1 MLTTRGDG
9 GSFVRRKYG
18 LNCCIP
24 ALMKSVERSS
34 AGGMS
39 EWPGTRRCPRS
50 S

>member
-9 GSFVRRKYG
+9 GSLVRRKYG
-18 LNCCIP
+18 LNCCMP
-24 ALMKSVERSS
+24 ALMNSVERSS
-34 AGGMS
+34 AGGIS